1 MVEENP
7 NDASAII
14 KRSVLIS
21 GHRTSISLEEAF
33 WIKLRELS
41 DDGDKSINQMVTEI
55 DNERLATPNGN
66 LSSAIRVY
74 ILEQIDKKSKA

>member
-1 MVEENP
+1 MV
-7 NDASAII
+7 DQSAASAIR

-33 WIKLRELS
+33 WTKLKELCDERE
-41 DDGDKSINQMVTEI
+41 KSINQLVTEI
-55 DNERLATPNGN
+55 DNDRLDTPSGN

-74 ILEQIDKKSKA
+74 ILEQLEAK